1 MPQPAAISKLLLCV
15 GTAVARL
22 RSHWHDPSMQPTAHR
37 CSVKIAGTEL
47 TFETGRIA
55 RQAQGAVLGRCGD
68 NVVLATVTA
77 AASPKPGQDFFPLT
91 VEYREKFAAA
101 GRIPGAYG
109 RREGRISDHEVL
121 VSRLVDR
128 TIRSLFP
135 EEYRNEVQVQVQVF
149 SAEPTSDLE
158 SLALL
163 TACAALHVSPVPAK
177 GPAGGLRIQRVHG
190 QWLAFAGQSQREHAE
205 LEFSVGIGPDGLCML
220 EGEAKEVDEATA
232 LAAIAQASEWIGRCQ
247 KAFDELR
254 TAAGQPK
261 QPVLPA
267 AVLPEL
273 PAPVLEALRTALRLT
288 GKQERRAAVA
298 AAEAGWLTGLAVET
312 QAPAKAAF
320 GAAVWHQ
327 TRELSLAEGRRLD
340 GRTTTQIRPI
350 WSEVG
355 LLPRAHGSALFT
367 RGETQAIVTCT
378 LGSPDDALR
387 KDGIA
392 ADGETDRFI
401 LHYNFPPY
409 SVGEIRPLRGP
420 GRREIGHGSLARRGL
435 RPVLPA
441 AADHPF
447 TIRIESE
454 ITESNGSS
462 SMATVCG
469 GTMAMLH
476 AGVPLQRPVA
486 GIAMGLI
493 SDGSRH
499 AVLSDILG
507 DEDHL
512 GDMDFKV
519 VGTERGIT
527 AIQLDNKLGGL
538 PAEVLSQALA
548 QARDGRLHILGE
560 MRKTIAE
567 PAPPSRFVPRA
578 LRVAIM
584 PDAIGA
590 LIGARGANIKA
601 ITEATSARVS
611 VDDRGEVLIYATDQ
625 TSAQRAQV
633 MVQRSAGVLKV
644 GRCYRGTVTGVKDF
658 GAFVKINAV
667 NEGLV
672 PVEELDRAPVRHPG
686 DVAREGDEMVVAV
699 LGADDRGRLRLSRR
713 QALGVDDAQIEY

>member
-1 MPQPAAISKLLLCV
+1 
-15 GTAVARL
+15 
-22 RSHWHDPSMQPTAHR
+22 MQPTAHR
-37 CSVKIAGTEL
+37 STVRLAGTDVE
-47 TFETGRIA
+47 FETGRIA
-55 RQAQGAVLGRCGD
+55 RQAQGAVLARCGD

-77 AASPKPGQDFFPLT
+77 ATTPKPGQDFFPLT
-91 VEYREKFAAA
+91 VEYREKFSAA

-121 VSRLVDR
+121 VSRLIDR
-128 TIRSLFP
+128 TVRSLFP
-135 EEYRNEVQVQVQVF
+135 DEWKSEVQLQVQVF

-158 SLALL
+158 SLAILA
-163 TACAALHVSPVPAK
+163 ACAALHVSPVPAK
-177 GPAGGLRIQRVHG
+177 GPGGGLRIARVHG
-190 QWLAFAGQSQREHAE
+190 QWLAFAGRSQRQQAD
-205 LEFSVGIGPDGLCML
+205 LEFSVGVGPDGLVML
-220 EGEAKEVDEATA
+220 EGEADAASEADA
-232 LAAIAQASEWIGRCQ
+232 IAAIAQATEWIRRCH
-247 KAFDELR
+247 KAIDELR
-254 TAAGQPK
+254 TLGGQPK
-261 QPVLPA
+261 WPLPTP
-267 AVLPEL
+267 PEL
-273 PAPVLEALRTALRLT
+273 PVVPEPALARLRTALVT
-288 GKQERRAAVA
+288 PQKAERRAAIA
-298 AAEAGWLTGLAVET
+298 AAE
-312 QAPAKAAF
+312 QAWVASLPAEQQALAKAAY
-320 GAAVWHQ
+320 GNAVWTE
-327 TRELSLAEGRRLD
+327 TRELALGKGVRLD
-340 GRTTTQIRPI
+340 GRSTTQIRPI

-387 KDGIA
+387 LDGL
-392 ADGETDRFI
+392 GEATGSNDRFL

-409 SVGEIRPLRGP
+409 SVGEIKPLRGP

-435 RPVLPA
+435 RPLLPDSA
-441 AADHPF
+441 TFPY

-469 GTMAMLH
+469 GTLAMLH
-476 AGVPLQRPVA
+476 AGVPLRRPVA

-493 SDGSRH
+493 SDGRRH

-519 VGTERGIT
+519 VGTQDGIT

-538 PAEVLSQALA
+538 PDAVLAQALA
-548 QARDGRLHILGE
+548 QAREGRLHILAA
-560 MRKTIAE
+560 MATTIQA
-567 PAPPSRFVPRA
+567 PAAPSRFVPQAMR
-578 LRVAIM
+578 LAIL
-584 PDAIGA
+584 PEAIGA

-601 ITEATSARVS
+601 ITESTGARVT
-611 VDDRGEVLIYATDQ
+611 VDDEGEVLIYATDL
-625 TSAQRAQV
+625 TSAQRARTL
-633 MVQRSAGVLKV
+633 VQRAAGVLKV

-672 PVEELDRAPVRHPG
+672 PIEELDRQPVRAVG

-713 QALGVDDAQIEY
+713 QALGVDDAQIEF